1 MRRNLTG
8 VALIVL
14 VILYVF
20 QIIRLWPILGRLP
33 DIVPLFA
40 LHIGALPV
48 AASVYMKAHRNEAVN
63 PNEVFVL
70 VAMMVATWYFD
81 LVVLR
86 YFVNR

>member
-1 MRRNLTG
+1 MRRNVAG
-8 VALIVL
+8 IALIVF

-20 QIIRLWPILGRLP
+20 QIIRLWPILMGLP
-33 DIVPLFA
+33 DIVPLFV
-40 LHIGALPV
+40 LHVGALPV
-48 AASVYMKAHRNEAVN
+48 ATSVYMKARRNETVN